1 MSSPQGDP
9 AAGGRVRIPA
19 DVDRED
25 QILAGLTARQLAL
38 LAVPAAVLWAAYFA
52 SRHLVP
58 LPVFAALAVPIGV
71 AVLTLALGRRDGL
84 SADRLLLAAVG
95 QARRPHRLV
104 PAPGGVPALPRW
116 APAAQRAGEQP
127 PAPLRLPVHG
137 LGADGVIDL
146 GSGGAVLICRASTVS
161 FALRT
166 QLEQQA
172 LVAAFARYLNSL
184 PASIQIL
191 IRSEPVDLTA
201 IIAGLRQAAGGLPHP
216 GLEAAAREHADFLA
230 GLGADRDLL
239 TRQVLLVLSDPKNDA
254 GAAGRLRRR
263 AADAAAGLGAAGIT
277 ITALDGAAAA
287 VVLAGAA
294 DPWAPPRPAGLAP
307 PQDTIFGTDPT
318 TSTST
323 TTASTTTGSTG
334 SSRAGAGK
342 WS

>member
-1 MSSPQGDP
+1 M
-9 AAGGRVRIPA
+9 
-19 DVDRED
+19 
-25 QILAGLTARQLAL
+25 
-38 LAVPAAVLWAAYFA
+38 
-52 SRHLVP
+52 
-58 LPVFAALAVPIGV
+58 
-71 AVLTLALGRRDGL
+71 
-84 SADRLLLAAVG
+84 
-95 QARRPHRLV
+95 
-104 PAPGGVPALPRW
+104 
-116 APAAQRAGEQP
+116 
-127 PAPLRLPVHG
+127 
-137 LGADGVIDL
+137 
-146 GSGGAVLICRASTVS
+146 LICRASTVS

-239 TRQVLLVLSDPKNDA
+239 TRQVLLVLSDPNNDA
-254 GAAGRLRRR
+254 GAPGRLRRR